1 MFFFPK
7 STNILWAFLSKF
19 EDPFRLHLMSCPGRH
34 DRRKEAGHGHARR
47 NGPGRAIRGLD
58 TKNHCWVMLKYYYY
72 VVYWGT
78 WLYYNHGNTSNYL
91 EHYWWQSHDFHGTL
105 WLAKGVSSHSFAVS
119 TFPFTIIS
127 IYCHNV
133 LRHVPMNI
141 HKYYLF
147 WNRRPGSP
155 HATNTLISAEF
166 VGLPFSPL
174 N

>member
-1 MFFFPK
+1 MQKSLAPCTSPKWRSKPLSKRWSNKSVFFFPK

-91 EHYWWQSHDFHGTL
+91 EYYWWQSHDFHGTL
-105 WLAKGVSSHSFAVS
+105 WLAKGGSSHSFAVS
-119 TFPFTIIS
+119 TFAFTIIS
-127 IYCHNV
+127 I
-133 LRHVPMNI
+133 
-141 HKYYLF
+141 
-147 WNRRPGSP
+147 
-155 HATNTLISAEF
+155 
-166 VGLPFSPL
+166 LP
-174 N
+174 